1 MNSPFKFGNMV
12 TGPFFIN
19 RTEEINRLRNNFKSG
34 NNTILISPRR
44 WGKSSLVAQS
54 AEGIADKNIRFAFIN
69 MQSFRNEESFYQ
81 SFCLEIFRAS
91 ITKKE
96 EILEAG
102 KNFFKKLVPRIS
114 FGIDPQHDFSVSFDW
129 QEVRKAKDEILNLAE
144 TIAQKKK
151 IRIVVCIDEFQNIT
165 KLDSSNNLLQEL
177 RSFWMQ
183 HQRASYCL
191 YGSKRHMMLDIFNT
205 ESNPFYRFGDLILL
219 QKIHRDQ
226 WVRFIET
233 AFEKT
238 GKRIDIKEAS
248 LIAETAKDHPYYV
261 QQLAHEVWIVSEKTA
276 TQTIVQE
283 SINRVMDTNTL
294 FYQEAIDNLNNTQIN
309 LLIAIINGTKQLTS
323 SEAMAKFNIGTPNN
337 IRKNKAILE
346 QKDILDFHTGDSLFL
361 DPFFEYW
368 FKKNFLS

>member
-1 MNSPFKFGNMV
+1 MNSPFKFGNQV
-12 TGPFFIN
+12 TGPYFIN
-19 RTEEINRLRNNFKSG
+19 RTEEINRLRNNFQSG

-54 AEGIADKNIRFAFIN
+54 AKSILDNKIRFAFIN

-81 SFCLEIFRAS
+81 SFCQEILKAS

-96 EILEAG
+96 ELLQTG

-114 FGIDPQHDFSVSFDW
+114 FGIDPQNDFSISFDW
-129 QEVRKAKDEILNLAE
+129 QELQKAKDEILNLAE

-151 IRIVVCIDEFQNIT
+151 IRIVVCIDEFQNIV
-165 KLDSSNNLLQEL
+165 KFASSRNLLQEL

-183 HQRASYCL
+183 HERASYCL

-205 ESNPFYRFGDLILL
+205 ESNPFFRFGDLILL
-219 QKIHRDQ
+219 KKIQREQ
-226 WVRFIET
+226 WIKYIIK

-238 GKRIDIKEAS
+238 GKHITSEEAS

-261 QQLAHEVWIVSEKTA
+261 QQLANEVWIGTDKAA
-276 TQTIVQE
+276 TGLTVKASTDHVI
-283 SINRVMDTNTL
+283 DTNTI
-294 FYQEAIDNLNNTQIN
+294 FFQEAIDNLSNTQIN
-309 LLIAIINGTKQLTS
+309 LLVAIAHDAKQLTS
-323 SEAMAKFNIGTPNN
+323 SDTMAKFNIGTPNN

-346 QKDILDFHTGDSLFL
+346 QKDILDFHAGESFFL
-361 DPFFEYW
+361 DPFFEFW
-368 FKKNFLS
+368 FKKIFLK

>member
-1 MNSPFKFGNMV
+1 MNSPFKFGNLV
-12 TGPFFIN
+12 TGPYFIN
-19 RTEEINRLRNNFKSG
+19 RTEEINRLRNNFQSG

-54 AEGIADKNIRFAFIN
+54 AESITDKNIRFAFIN

-81 SFCLEIFRAS
+81 SFCLEIFRAT

-102 KNFFKKLVPRIS
+102 KNFFKKLAPRIS
-114 FGIDPQHDFSVSFDW
+114 FGVDPQHDFSVSFDW
-129 QEVRKAKDEILNLAE
+129 HEVKKAKEEILNLAE
-144 TIAQKKK
+144 TIAQIKK
-151 IRIVVCIDEFQNIT
+151 IRIIVCIDEFQNIT
-165 KLDSSNNLLQEL
+165 KLDSSHNLLQEL

-191 YGSKRHMMLDIFNT
+191 YGRKRHMMLEIFNT

-226 WVRFIET
+226 WIQFIQK
-233 AFEKT
+233 AFDKT
-238 GKRIDIKEAS
+238 NKHISIEDAS
-248 LIAETAKDHPYYV
+248 LIAETARDHPYYV
-261 QQLAHEVWIVSEKTA
+261 QQLANEVWIVSEKKA
-276 TQTIVQE
+276 TRAIVLE
-283 SINRVMDTNTL
+283 CINRVMDTNTI

-323 SEAMAKFNIGTPNN
+323 AEAMSKFNIGTPNN

-346 QKDILDFHTGDSLFL
+346 QKDILDFHTGDPALL

-368 FKKNFLS
+368 FRKNFPA